1 MMSHGDIMQH
11 AYYVAYRFVWTDNE
25 LKSVTP
31 VPIYMYLDLHFRR
44 SIATEFAGDLCFA
57 LGIRR

>member
-1 MMSHGDIMQH
+1 MQH